1 MLLYSCT
8 LVNEVYMI
16 DRISSVNR
24 QGQVP
29 ARKPQHF
36 TGLNDWAL
44 KGVDWALK
52 GVELCEK
59 NPMVNVTVLDVATAI
74 APRTYI
80 ESETNAHAG
89 FEAFRRESSGLIV
102 NCLIPS
108 FAVLGVAK
116 ALEKPIMGMFKDKG
130 MASSWANQDTLETI
144 SKYYEKAEGIGR
156 QKVENAVRNLL
167 SDIEGVDG
175 NIDKGGLKSF
185 KDFDLEP
192 SVKKITDAVY
202 DPKNANN
209 LQKMARKSLVEQIH
223 ISENIRLKGSTKFMS
238 ENLESVVRDMPTAL
252 RGLSG
257 VAADKAGDF
266 LARSKKLI
274 NAKSLGGLAIIIP
287 LAISMQSINRWITG
301 KTSGKKG
308 APIYKDFEDSKP
320 KEKTA
325 KDKAELLAQ
334 KFISVGSMVGV
345 SLLSMMKLPTMK
357 MFQFKGLFPS
367 MDQARL
373 ISTATFAS
381 RMAVAEDKNELREAT
396 VRDIATFS
404 SLYFLGDY
412 AAKATASLIQ
422 AIKPD
427 VKLLNTLK
435 NSKEG
440 ANILQ
445 KTWNW
450 VKHTSLKSSDEVA
463 TPLAKKMRSVCQL
476 SNLAFS
482 LLLLGV
488 IIPITTRK
496 HTDKARAE
504 ELKQAGM
511 DKATI
516 ERYYPINF
524 LSNHHPKAYKA
535 FFTANKK

>member
-1 MLLYSCT
+1 
-8 LVNEVYMI
+8 MI
-16 DRISSVNR
+16 ERISSINQHR
-24 QGQVP
+24 QGQRP
-29 ARKPQHF
+29 EKNPQKF
-36 TGLNDWAL
+36 TGL
-44 KGVDWALK
+44 VDWALK

-80 ESETNAHAG
+80 ESKTNAHAG

-108 FAVLGVAK
+108 FIVLGLAK
-116 ALEKPIMGMFKDKG
+116 LLQRPIMGMFKDKG

-144 SKYYEKAEGIGR
+144 SDFYKKAGGSGR
-156 QKVENAVRNLL
+156 QKVENTVRNFLH
-167 SDIEGVDG
+167 SIEGVDG

-185 KDFDLEP
+185 KDFDIER
-192 SVKKITDAVY
+192 SVQKITDATF
-202 DPKNANN
+202 DNKNYKELWKDAH
-209 LQKMARKSLVEQIH
+209 SHLVKQTR

-238 ENLESVVRDMPTAL
+238 ENAESVVRDMPRVL
-252 RGLSG
+252 RGLNG
-257 VAADKAGDF
+257 VAQTSMDKMGDF

-274 NAKSLGGLAIIIP
+274 NAKSLGGLFIVVP

-320 KEKTA
+320 KEKTS
-325 KDKAELLAQ
+325 KEKAELLTQ
-334 KFISVGSMVGV
+334 KFVSVGSMIGV
-345 SLLSMMKLPTMK
+345 ALLSMMKWPTMK
-357 MFQFKGLFPS
+357 MFQFKGIFPS

-422 AIKPD
+422 KIKPE

-435 NSKEG
+435 NPKEG
-440 ANILQ
+440 ANSLQ
-445 KTWNW
+445 KLWNW
-450 VKHTSLKSSDEVA
+450 VKNTSLKSSDEVA

-504 ELKQAGM
+504 ELKKAGV
-511 DKATI
+511 DKAI
-516 ERYYPINF
+516 IDKYYPINF
-524 LSNHHPKAYKA
+524 LSNRHPKAYQA
-535 FFTANKK
+535 FFTANINNN